1 MPRLR
6 QANAKLIFCVTL
18 RETFNTP
25 TLSSVKQ
32 KMQVGDAAVLRCAC
46 TPTLSCNS
54 LPAHLVFCS
63 FFRVGSLPSLASTD
77 SAIPSC
83 QCFLLQFPCTQADAF
98 LAHPFTGWLSLRQF
112 TAFDEVLQLSVHSI
126 SPSPSNPYSLPCSLL
141 HI

>member
-126 SPSPSNPYSLPCSLL
+126 SPSPSNPCSLPLSLL